1 MMEDDITKMNIDDL
15 REHFKDYNRDQLLL
29 AMQTREIRIHNI
41 SLAMKE
47 ITEAVSRIGGPRK
60 KYRWDFK

>member
-41 SLAMKE
+41 SLVMKE
-47 ITEAVSRIGGPRK
+47 VTEAVNRIGGPRK